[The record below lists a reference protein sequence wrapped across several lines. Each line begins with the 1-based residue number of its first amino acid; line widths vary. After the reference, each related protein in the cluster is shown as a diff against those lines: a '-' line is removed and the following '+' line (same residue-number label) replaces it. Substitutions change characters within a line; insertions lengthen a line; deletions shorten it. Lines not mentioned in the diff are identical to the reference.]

1 MHKPKCIDLIQLLS
15 TVHFVL
21 PIDLTSWPPHSKTAM
36 VQSRSFYSIIFM
48 QMTNAVECR
57 QSSQKPACFKVR
69 SLYSGVAKGDLG
81 VKPPHW
87 LREKDIFHVE
97 MLHFPFVTKI
107 TTLNNMLTN
116 YQIFDINPN
125 PHHKFLATPLSL

>member
-81 VKPPHW
+81 VKPPPIAVAVLGFCVW
-87 LREKDIFHVE
+87 GG
-97 MLHFPFVTKI
+97 
-107 TTLNNMLTN
+107 
-116 YQIFDINPN
+116 
-125 PHHKFLATPLSL
+125 

>member
-1 MHKPKCIDLIQLLS
+1 MHRPHSTSFHRPLRSSNTLDLLA
-15 TVHFVL
+15 
-21 PIDLTSWPPHSKTAM
+21 PHSKTAM

-81 VKPPHW
+81 VKPPPIG
-87 LREKDIFHVE
+87 LGRKTFFMLKCCIFH
-97 MLHFPFVTKI
+97 
-107 TTLNNMLTN
+107 
-116 YQIFDINPN
+116 
-125 PHHKFLATPLSL
+125 LSQK